1 MADLDWVSCA
11 VLAVSVLL
19 GLWRGL
25 VAEVLSLLN
34 WLAAFLLAQLIAPQ
48 WAAVLPMQGASQ
60 TVRYAAAFVMG
71 FVACLLTGFVLISLL
86 KKVIEVVGL
95 RPIDRVLGA
104 VFGAARGA
112 LIWMAVT
119 IVVTMTPLAQSD
131 LWQDAHSPRMAQ
143 TALAGLKPLLPQA
156 FARFIP

>member
-11 VLAVSVLL
+11 VVAVSVLL

-25 VAEVLSLLN
+25 AAEVLSLLN
-34 WLAAFLLAQLIAPQ
+34 WLVAFFAAQFIAPQ
-48 WAAVLPMQGASQ
+48 WASTLPMQGASQ
-60 TVRYAAAFVMG
+60 AVRYAAAFVMG
-71 FVACLLTGFVLISLL
+71 FVACLLAGFVLIFLL

-112 LIWMAVT
+112 LILMAATVA
-119 IVVTMTPLAQSD
+119 VTMTPLAESD
-131 LWQDAHSPRMAQ
+131 LWQDAQSPRMAQ
-143 TALAGLKPLLPQA
+143 TALTGLKPLLPQA